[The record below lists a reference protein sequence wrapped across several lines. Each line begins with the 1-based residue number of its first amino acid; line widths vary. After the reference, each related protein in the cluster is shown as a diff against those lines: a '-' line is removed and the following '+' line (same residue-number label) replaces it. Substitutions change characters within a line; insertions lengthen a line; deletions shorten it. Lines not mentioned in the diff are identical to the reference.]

1 MVIFNNEIQIQSQR
15 EKYSQGNRKT
25 DLLRYLFI

>member
-1 MVIFNNEIQIQSQR
+1 MVIFTNEIQIQSQR
-15 EKYSQGNRKT
+15 EKYSQVNRKT